1 MTLTIYVSETGCDI
15 FKIGPQFQSVR
26 FDKDVSYLLITHTKQ
41 QTRVTITTYP
51 DDSIIGLDTTS
62 TSELIPDV
70 SFQEI
75 ND

>member
-15 FKIGPQFQSVR
+15 LKIGLEFQSVG
-26 FDKDVSYLLITHTKQ
+26 FDKDMSYILITHTKQ
-41 QTRVTITTYP
+41 QTRDTITTHP